1 MGVSKEEVVVH
12 LAMLSTVCWVV
23 EVELLPELDT
33 AVAMFGELVTAGAG
47 DLVWVLEDTVG
58 LVAASEV
65 TAILETAELVAAE
78 ELSEA
83 VVLAGEVAVELVA
96 ALRA

>member
-12 LAMLSTVCWVV
+12 LAMLSTACWV
-23 EVELLPELDT
+23 VELLPELDT
-33 AVAMFGELVTAGAG
+33 AVAMFVGLVTAGAG

-78 ELSEA
+78 ELVEA
-83 VVLAGEVAVELVA
+83 VVLAGEVAVELEA

>member
-12 LAMLSTVCWVV
+12 LAMLSTACWV
-23 EVELLPELDT
+23 VELLPELDT

-78 ELSEA
+78 ELVEA

>member
-12 LAMLSTVCWVV
+12 LAMLSTACWV
-23 EVELLPELDT
+23 VELLPELDT
-33 AVAMFGELVTAGAG
+33 AVAMFG
-47 DLVWVLEDTVG
+47 DLVWVFEDTVG

-65 TAILETAELVAAE
+65 TAMLETAELVAAE
-78 ELSEA
+78 ELVEA
-83 VVLAGEVAVELVA
+83 GVLAGEVAVELEA